1 MFIKILKPF
10 SLQGKKYK
18 AEDTLE
24 IKDEHNIPTEPFWFN
39 RLQDKDIRG
48 FTLQEYCEYYVVQ
61 KNIEQFELYAKQHID
76 VLQQTLDNI
85 AKIPNDKITAEQ
97 KELKKE
103 TELSIKNL
111 NTLESELK
119 NPIISKK

>member
-24 IKDEHNIPTEPFWFN
+24 IKDENNIPTEPFWFN
-39 RLQDKDIRG
+39 RLQDKDIHG
-48 FTLQEYCEYYVVQ
+48 FTLQEYCEYYATQ
-61 KNIEQFELYAKQHID
+61 KNIEQFELYAKQYTD

-85 AKIPNDKITAEQ
+85 VKIPNDKITAEQ

-111 NTLESELK
+111 NKLESELK
-119 NPIISKK
+119 KPIISEK

>member
-18 AEDTLE
+18 VEDTLE
-24 IKDEHNIPTEPFWFN
+24 IKDENKIPTEPFWFN

-48 FTLQEYCEYYVVQ
+48 FTLQEYCEYYVAQ

-85 AKIPNDKITAEQ
+85 AKIPDNNITAEQ

-111 NTLESELK
+111 NKLESELK